1 MDKSKMLKTGLKI
14 GALVLTGI
22 ATVLSDK
29 VAKDDM
35 NETIAKE
42 VAKTIENQAKES

>member
-14 GALVLTGI
+14 GSLVLAGI

-29 VAKDDM
+29 VTKADTD
-35 NETIAKE
+35 ETIAKE
-42 VAKTIENQAKES
+42 VAKALENQAKES